1 MRGRRSLRSDLTDLA
16 DGVSFPQPA
25 LSPSSGLPVS
35 FILLLPKCGD
45 SWAVSPSHG
54 TGGLSPHPPCR
65 PSQCICWEPC
75 GFRLQRASCRVPLTL
90 TPASRTESGRQGAA
104 AFRTPQPG
112 LPGLRWLSASCG
124 FRATLQILS
133 ALCLI
138 HSLSRGLSC
147 VGRGVQEPPLP
158 SRAQASLALEC
169 RVPQEPLDQCTP
181 VCSVPECGRYC
192 TRGQTGHVEVAR
204 GGACLHLQ
212 IAPPP
217 STGEKAQKHQTS
229 PPPFGPPRCEP
240 QSDCSE
246 TVMHLENAG
255 SATWEIAAL
264 PEAGGASRAGWSRF
278 GHFSSYVQVT

>member
-1 MRGRRSLRSDLTDLA
+1 MFPSRSQRFPLPR
-16 DGVSFPQPA
+16 VSP
-25 LSPSSGLPVS
+25 SPSSCCCLS
-35 FILLLPKCGD
+35 KCGD

-124 FRATLQILS
+124 FQATLQILS

-158 SRAQASLALEC
+158 SRAQAPLALEC

-192 TRGQTGHVEVAR
+192 TRGQTGHMEVAR
-204 GGACLHLQ
+204 GEGM
-212 IAPPP
+212 P
-217 STGEKAQKHQTS
+217 SSADSTTS
-229 PPPFGPPRCEP
+229 QHRRKSTEASNLPPPFWSP
-240 QSDCSE
+240 QMR
-246 TVMHLENAG
+246 T
-255 SATWEIAAL
+255 TI
-264 PEAGGASRAGWSRF
+264 
-278 GHFSSYVQVT
+278 

>member
-1 MRGRRSLRSDLTDLA
+1 MFPSRSQRFPLPR
-16 DGVSFPQPA
+16 VSP
-25 LSPSSGLPVS
+25 SPSSCCCLS
-35 FILLLPKCGD
+35 KCGD

-158 SRAQASLALEC
+158 SQAQAPLALEC

-204 GGACLHLQ
+204 GRHAFIC
-212 IAPPP
+212 
-217 STGEKAQKHQTS
+217 
-229 PPPFGPPRCEP
+229 R
-240 QSDCSE
+240 
-246 TVMHLENAG
+246 
-255 SATWEIAAL
+255 
-264 PEAGGASRAGWSRF
+264 
-278 GHFSSYVQVT
+278 